1 MRNMMHSVLL
11 RLKSAQ
17 LIASQILEL
26 CCSYDYDNNKQ
37 LLGEV
42 FVVSWIIKVEVS
54 VISRAEAEA
63 DNTHQDLDYSGYH

>member
-11 RLKSAQ
+11 RLKSGQ
-17 LIASQILEL
+17 LIASQILEI
-26 CCSYDYDNNKQ
+26 CCSYEYDNNKQ
-37 LLGEV
+37 LLDEV
-42 FVVSWIIKVEVS
+42 FVVSWIIKVERS